1 MAVNPNVGKSS
12 IFNELT
18 GLKQH
23 TRNWPGKTV
32 ISAWGK
38 YNHKDNTVILVD
50 LSGTYSLNAHS
61 KEEEVARD
69 FICFGGT
76 DKTLVVCDATSL
88 ERNMN
93 LVLQTLE
100 ITDNVIV
107 CLNLMDEARKRNIE
121 IDIKKISEKLGV
133 IVIPTSTRTKEGLV
147 KLKDTLNKEVRY
159 ENTLKIKYNENIE
172 KAINILKPTIE
183 KRIKNKISSRFIAL
197 KLISDDKLML
207 NCLNEFLDFN
217 LLEDKKIKNKLK
229 EVKKYLVSKNYTK
242 EKINDSIVLTIKS
255 FIFSLV

>member
-1 MAVNPNVGKSS
+1 MEDKNKLESLDLSINNKDNDIIIGVAVNPNVGKSS

-121 IDIKKISEKLGV
+121 IDIKKNIRKAWSYSNTNKYKNKRRIS
-133 IVIPTSTRTKEGLV
+133 
-147 KLKDTLNKEVRY
+147 
-159 ENTLKIKYNENIE
+159 KIKRYF
-172 KAINILKPTIE
+172 KQG
-183 KRIKNKISSRFIAL
+183 
-197 KLISDDKLML
+197 
-207 NCLNEFLDFN
+207 
-217 LLEDKKIKNKLK
+217 
-229 EVKKYLVSKNYTK
+229 SK
-242 EKINDSIVLTIKS
+242 V
-255 FIFSLV
+255 